1 MGNKFYLGPCGHNH
15 ALLNPGICPWCRI
28 DRLEKEVVR
37 LRGPNTKEYK
47 GIKVF
52 EGYMARLFIEA
63 VKRARTQTVTWKADR
78 ADKNGGYKTET
89 LEDVILS
96 SDIAKELSAP
106 QYTRFGDL
114 KHWGLLYQRPEWWH
128 QGIYVLTGTA
138 KRFLSE
144 NVTVSRE
151 VTIGKGQVVHNSD
164 KKISLRQALGKDW
177 NDIADWISEWRRG
190 HREPGLAGVQMGLE
204 LGV

>member
-1 MGNKFYLGPCGHNH
+1 MERECGHKH
-15 ALLNPGICPWCRI
+15 EQSNPGICPWCRI
-28 DRLEKEVVR
+28 DRLEKDISR
-37 LRGPNTKEYK
+37 LRGPNAREHKP

-63 VKRARTQTVTWKADR
+63 VKLARRQTVTWKADR

-89 LEDVILS
+89 LEEVILS
-96 SDIAKELSAP
+96 SDIARELSAT

-114 KHWGLLYQRPEWWH
+114 KYWDLLYQRPEWWH
-128 QGIYVLTGTA
+128 QGIYVLTRTA
-138 KRFLSE
+138 KKFLSE

-151 VTIGKGQVVHNSD
+151 ATIKEGQVVHNSD
-164 KKISLRQALGKDW
+164 EQISLRQALGKDW
-177 NDIADWISEWRRG
+177 NGIANWISEWRSG
-190 HREPGLAGVQMGLE
+190 HPEAGPVGVQMGLE